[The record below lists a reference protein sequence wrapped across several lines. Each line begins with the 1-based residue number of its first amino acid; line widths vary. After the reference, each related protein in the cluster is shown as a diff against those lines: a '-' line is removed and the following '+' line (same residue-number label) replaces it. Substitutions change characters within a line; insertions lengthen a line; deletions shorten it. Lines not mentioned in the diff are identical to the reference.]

1 MTILQK
7 AKQIAENGFNQS
19 SFEKFI
25 NTTKK
30 DVVDYITI
38 FGMFGISQDTVW
50 NAYEEWQTKNN
61 HIIPSFYARLS
72 SNLPVWIITT
82 KYAMTIFPKKYS
94 KNCLLFG

>member
-50 NAYEEWQTKNN
+50 NAYEEWQTK
-61 HIIPSFYARLS
+61 
-72 SNLPVWIITT
+72 IIT
-82 KYAMTIFPKKYS
+82 
-94 KNCLLFG
+94 